1 MYFKFFTL
9 GINTE
14 NDILRAGFHVN
25 SYEER
30 NVYSGSE
37 NEFVIHTPK
46 DYRFNNEIWIEI
58 DSSILDERSCC
69 LARTPFLS
77 EQELWDLFVQ
87 SDNDDDRMGALV
99 LLYNNHISFLL
110 EKQKVLYKMTDPSKE
125 HKRALRDSSRIL

>member
-14 NDILRAGFHVN
+14 KEILSVGFEVD
-25 SYEER
+25 SYEEHD
-30 NVYSGSE
+30 VYNGSDL
-37 NEFVIHTPK
+37 EFVIHTPK
-46 DYRFNNEIWIEI
+46 DYRYHDEIWVKI

-87 SDNDDDRMGALV
+87 SDNDDDRMGALI
-99 LLYNNHISFLL
+99 LLHNNHFSFLL
-110 EKQKVLYKMTDPSKE
+110 EKQKALSKMTDPSKE